1 MVASA
6 GMKGRANEA
15 DCSMKVIRGL
25 EDIPGEFRDAF
36 VTIGNFDGVH
46 LGHVPIFKKLIE
58 EAHRENR
65 KAVVIT
71 FDPHPKKVLHPDIS
85 PFYLITSLEEK
96 IKLLEDIGIDGL
108 ILLPFNLEFAKITAE
123 AFVNTILWDK
133 LHIRK
138 IFIGHDYFFG
148 KNKVGNAAF
157 LTNKGKK
164 LGFDVNAFNAVK
176 FEGETISSTRLRY
189 AILNGNVKMAEKLLG
204 RPYNVSGIVIP
215 GKSRGSVL
223 GIPTANIEPDKEL
236 LPARGVYAVI
246 VYLEEN
252 RHQGVLNIGFNPT
265 FSDDKLSIEVYLF
278 DFSEN
283 IYGKRLNVLF
293 IDRIRDEIK
302 FDTSRQLIEQIEKD
316 IEQTKAIL
324 KPYF

>member
-1 MVASA
+1 
-6 GMKGRANEA
+6 
-15 DCSMKVIRGL
+15 MKVIRGL

-46 LGHVPIFKKLIE
+46 LGHVPIFKRLIE

-65 KAVVIT
+65 RAVVIT

-85 PFYLITSLEEK
+85 PFYLLTSLEEK

-108 ILLPFNLEFAKITAE
+108 ILIPFSLEFAKITAE
-123 AFVNTILWDK
+123 AFVNTVLWDK

-157 LTNKGKK
+157 LTSKGKK
-164 LGFDVNAFNAVK
+164 LGFEVSVFNAVK
-176 FEGETISSTRLRY
+176 FGDETISSTRLRY
-189 AILNGNVKMAEKLLG
+189 AILNGNVKVAANLLG

-215 GKSRGSVL
+215 GKSRGAIL
-223 GIPTANIEPDKEL
+223 GIPTANIKPDKEL

-246 VYLEEN
+246 VDLEGR

-265 FSDDKLSIEVYLF
+265 FSDSELSTEVYLL
-278 DFSEN
+278 DFNGN
-283 IYGKRLNVLF
+283 IYGKRLNVFF

-302 FDTSRQLIEQIEKD
+302 FDTPAQLIKQIKKD
-316 IEQTKAIL
+316 VEQTRTIL
-324 KPYF
+324 QPYL